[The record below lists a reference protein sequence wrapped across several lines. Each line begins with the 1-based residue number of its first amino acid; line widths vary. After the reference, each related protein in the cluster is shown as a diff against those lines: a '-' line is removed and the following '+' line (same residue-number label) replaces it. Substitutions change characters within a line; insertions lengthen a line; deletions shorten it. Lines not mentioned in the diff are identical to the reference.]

1 MLRFGVEIPLRTR
14 FGGARAGRRTSS
26 FSSMPEPA
34 HETPRSRARRGYCAA
49 RRRDVGEPIYRGEIK
64 NQRKSLLRLIRALGP
79 NGEVVSFCYEAGACG
94 YGVYR
99 EIVETGHR
107 CEVVAPSL
115 IPRRS
120 GERVKTETLAGR
132 LRDGSHGPRSS

>member
-1 MLRFGVEIPLRTR
+1 MSECSAYVGLDVHKDTITMALP
-14 FGGARAGRRTSS
+14 GRE
-26 FSSMPEPA
+26 EP
-34 HETPRSRARRGYCAA
+34 
-49 RRRDVGEPIYRGEIK
+49 VYRGEIK
-64 NQRKSLLRLIRALGP
+64 NQRKSLLRLIRALSP

-132 LRDGSHGPRSS
+132 LRDGSHGPQPS